1 MKLMVHSEGKLS
13 TCKEANCAQI
23 CCSHGVIYQVLCD
36 RNYKFSMR
44 AFLKDVAKLHYE
56 LNLVTAYKK
65 DHVAERD

>member
-1 MKLMVHSEGKLS
+1 MVHSEGKLS

-44 AFLKDVAKLHYE
+44 AFLKDVAKPHYTVWF
-56 LNLVTAYKK
+56 LFLLTGKTS
-65 DHVAERD
+65 